1 MSISIQ
7 RATPQ
12 DAPTL
17 LALIRAL
24 AAYEREPDAVELSE
38 AELRRQL
45 SAAEPPFQCFLA
57 KDEAGAP
64 LGFALFFFSY
74 STWRGRPGVYLEDLF
89 VLPEAR
95 RMGVGRALLQELI
108 ALGRTRG
115 CARLEWSVL
124 DWNEPAINFYRALQ
138 ATPMEGWTTWRL
150 NL

>member
-7 RATPQ
+7 RATPR

-24 AAYEREPDAVELSE
+24 AEYEQEPEAVELSE
-38 AELRRQL
+38 AELQQQL
-45 SAAEPPFQCFLA
+45 SAEEPPFQCFIA
-57 KDEAGAP
+57 KAGAEKP

-74 STWRGRPGVYLEDLF
+74 STWRGRSGVYLEDLF
-89 VLPEAR
+89 VVPEAR
-95 RMGVGRALLQELI
+95 RMGVGRALLQALI
-108 ALGRTRG
+108 AVGRARG

-124 DWNEPAINFYRALQ
+124 DWNEPAIRFYQDFQ